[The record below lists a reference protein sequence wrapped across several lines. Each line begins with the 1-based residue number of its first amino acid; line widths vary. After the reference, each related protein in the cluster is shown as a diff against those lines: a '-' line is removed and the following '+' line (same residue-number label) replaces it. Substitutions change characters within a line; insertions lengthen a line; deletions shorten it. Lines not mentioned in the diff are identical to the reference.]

1 MLSLITILLCILSAR
16 SAIDPSKLVYAVNC
30 GGERYT
36 TPDGIVYAADKG
48 YSAGMA
54 SDYGVQFAIKY
65 TKSPVVYQ
73 TERYALDTFE
83 YEIPLSSPGD
93 YVLIL
98 KFSEVYFNAE
108 GEKVFHIKIGNKTVV
123 HSLDIYKK
131 VGRSAAYDEFI
142 ELQVRDGKLFHG
154 GQEVS
159 EGWNGTTLKVQF
171 VKTGR
176 DNPKVNG
183 IVLVQGGLKDT
194 NYLEMKSLLEQRQK
208 AEEAN
213 RAKEQAKAIE
223 EEERQE
229 NEVLDFESFEKEV
242 KFEETESL
250 LAVMSSRPALGVIG
264 IVVLLVSFALFSSK
278 NSKTKPN

>member
-1 MLSLITILLCILSAR
+1 MLSVITILLCILSAN
-16 SAIDPSKLVYAVNC
+16 SAIDPSKVLYAINC
-30 GGERYT
+30 GGDSYRA
-36 TPDGIVYAADKG
+36 PDGVVYTADKG
-48 YSAGMA
+48 YSAGVA
-54 SDYGVQFAIKY
+54 SDYGTQFTIKY
-65 TKSPVVYQ
+65 TKSPAVYQ
-73 TERYALDTFE
+73 TERYALDTFD
-83 YEIPLSSPGD
+83 YEIPLNSAGN

-98 KFSEVYFNAE
+98 KFSEVYFNSE
-108 GEKVFHIKIGNKTVV
+108 GEKVFHVKIGNKIVV
-123 HSLDIYKK
+123 NSLDIYKK
-131 VGRSAAYDEFI
+131 VGKAAAYDEFI
-142 ELQVRDGKLFHG
+142 ELEVRDNQLYHN

-159 EGWNGTTLKVQF
+159 EGWNGAKLKVQF

-213 RAKEQAKAIE
+213 RANEQAKAIE